1 MEDNH
6 IIELYFQRSEDALKE
21 TQMKYGN
28 YLYSIAHNILCN
40 HEDTEECVNDVYQ
53 KAWTDNQVE
62 CIFDAKELTAAVN
75 AFLGRMSKRNRI
87 LFVRRYWL

>member
-53 KAWTDNQVE
+53 KAWESIPPQRP
-62 CIFDAKELTAAVN
+62 IRFR
-75 AFLGRMSKRNRI
+75 AFLGKMTRNIALNRYKYNSAGKRC
-87 LFVRRYWL
+87 L